1 MATRKVILVG
11 IAEWAKVFEE
21 NRDKVGFKDGD
32 APGTY
37 EDTDGAC
44 TIDMILDK
52 ENMDRLIASKSMKKG
67 SPDAEGRGT
76 RVRFVRKF
84 NTGRDCDCGSPV
96 VVKSDGTT
104 GDMDVDGLIGNGSTV
119 AVTLSVYDTRR
130 KSIVGT
136 RLDRVK
142 VLEHVLP
149 PSNDDDDAVVSMPP
163 PQKLKVVQGEEEVP
177 F

>member
-1 MATRKVILVG
+1 MATRKVVLTG
-11 IAEWAKVFEE
+11 IAEWAKVFED
-21 NRDKVGFKDGD
+21 NRDLKGFEG
-32 APGTY
+32 AY
-37 EDTDGAC
+37 EEFDGAC

-52 ENMDRLIASKSMKKG
+52 ENMDRLTASRSMKKG

-84 NTGRDCDCGSPV
+84 NTGRDWDSGSPTV
-96 VVKSDGTT
+96 LKSDGTKW
-104 GDMDVDGLIGNGSTV
+104 DMDIDGLIGNGSIV
-119 AVTLSVYDTRR
+119 AVTLSVYDTSR

-142 VLEHVLP
+142 VLEHVKP
-149 PSNDDDDAVVSMPP
+149 PSDDDDEVATMPP

>member
-1 MATRKVILVG
+1 MATRKVILTG
-11 IAEWAKVFEE
+11 ISEWAKVFEQ
-21 NRDKVGFKDGD
+21 NRDKTGYKPTPQATGS
-32 APGTY
+32 Y
-37 EDTDGAC
+37 EATDGAC
-44 TIDMILDK
+44 TIDVILDDDNFGK
-52 ENMDRLIASKSMKKG
+52 LKSSKSMKKG

-84 NTGRDCDCGSPV
+84 NTGRDWDSGSPV
-96 VVKSDGTT
+96 VVKSDGTKW
-104 GDMDVDGLIGNGSTV
+104 DMDVDGLIGNGSTV
-119 AVTLSVYDTRR
+119 AVTLSVYDTSR

-142 VLEHVLP
+142 VLEHVKP
-149 PSNDDDDAVVSMPP
+149 PSDDDDEVATMPP

>member
-52 ENMDRLIASKSMKKG
+52 ENMDRLTASKSMKKG

-84 NTGRDCDCGSPV
+84 NTGRDWDSGSPV
-96 VVKSDGTT
+96 VVKSDGTKW
-104 GDMDVDGLIGNGSTV
+104 DMDVDGLIGNGSTV

-149 PSNDDDDAVVSMPP
+149 PSNDDDEVVSMPP

>member
-1 MATRKVILVG
+1 MATRKVVLTG
-11 IAEWAKVFEE
+11 IAEWAKVFED
-21 NRDKVGFKDGD
+21 NRDLKGFEG
-32 APGTY
+32 AY
-37 EDTDGAC
+37 EEFDGAC

-52 ENMDRLIASKSMKKG
+52 ENMDRLTASRSMKKG

-84 NTGRDCDCGSPV
+84 NTGRDWDSGSPV

-104 GDMDVDGLIGNGSTV
+104 WDMDVDGLIGNGSIV
-119 AVTLSVYDTRR
+119 AVTLSVYDTSR

-142 VLEHVLP
+142 VLEHVKP
-149 PSNDDDDAVVSMPP
+149 PSDDEDEVAAMPP

>member
-1 MATRKVILVG
+1 MATRKVVLTG
-11 IAEWAKVFEE
+11 IAEWAKVFED
-21 NRDKVGFKDGD
+21 NRDLKGFEG
-32 APGTY
+32 AY
-37 EDTDGAC
+37 EEFDGAC

-52 ENMDRLIASKSMKKG
+52 ENMDRLTASRSMKKG

-84 NTGRDCDCGSPV
+84 NTGRDWDSGSPTV
-96 VVKSDGTT
+96 LKSDGTKW
-104 GDMDVDGLIGNGSTV
+104 DMDIDGLIGNGSTV
-119 AVTLSVYDTRR
+119 AVTLSVYDTSR

-142 VLEHVLP
+142 VLEHVKP
-149 PSNDDDDAVVSMPP
+149 PSDDDDEVAAMPP

>member
-1 MATRKVILVG
+1 MATRKVVLTG
-11 IAEWAKVFEE
+11 IAEWAKVFED
-21 NRDKVGFKDGD
+21 NRDLKGFEG
-32 APGTY
+32 AY
-37 EDTDGAC
+37 EEFDGAC

-52 ENMDRLIASKSMKKG
+52 ENMDRLSASRSMKKG

-84 NTGRDCDCGSPV
+84 NTGRDWDSGSPTV
-96 VVKSDGTT
+96 LKSDGTKW
-104 GDMDVDGLIGNGSTV
+104 DMDIDGLIGNGSIV
-119 AVTLSVYDTRR
+119 AVTLSVYDTSR

-142 VLEHVLP
+142 VLEHVKP
-149 PSNDDDDAVVSMPP
+149 PSDDDDEVATMPP

>member
-1 MATRKVILVG
+1 MATRKVILTG
-11 IAEWAKVFEE
+11 IAEWAKVFED
-21 NRDKVGFKDGD
+21 NRDLKGFEG
-32 APGTY
+32 AY
-37 EDTDGAC
+37 EEFDGAC

-52 ENMDRLIASKSMKKG
+52 ENMDRLSASRSMKKG
-67 SPDAEGRGT
+67 SADAEGRGT

-84 NTGRDCDCGSPV
+84 NTGRDWDSGSPV
-96 VVKSDGTT
+96 VLKSDGTKW
-104 GDMDVDGLIGNGSTV
+104 DMDIDGLIGNGSTV
-119 AVTLSVYDTRR
+119 TVTLSVYDTSR

-142 VLEHVLP
+142 VLEHVKP
-149 PSNDDDDAVVSMPP
+149 PSDDEDEVAAMPP

>member
-1 MATRKVILVG
+1 MATRKVILTG
-11 IAEWAKVFEE
+11 IAEWAKVFED
-21 NRDKVGFKDGD
+21 NRDLKGFEG
-32 APGTY
+32 AY
-37 EDTDGAC
+37 EEFDGAC

-52 ENMDRLIASKSMKKG
+52 ENMDRLSASRSMKKG
-67 SPDAEGRGT
+67 SADAEGRGT

-84 NTGRDCDCGSPV
+84 NTGRDWDSGSPV
-96 VVKSDGTT
+96 VLKSDGTKW
-104 GDMDVDGLIGNGSTV
+104 DMDVDGLIGNGSTV
-119 AVTLSVYDTRR
+119 TVTLSVYDTSR

-142 VLEHVLP
+142 VLEHIKP
-149 PSNDDDDAVVSMPP
+149 PSDDEDEVAAMPP

>member
-1 MATRKVILVG
+1 MATRKVVLTG
-11 IAEWAKVFEE
+11 IAEWAKVFED
-21 NRDKVGFKDGD
+21 NRDLKGFEG
-32 APGTY
+32 AY
-37 EDTDGAC
+37 EEFDGAC

-52 ENMDRLIASKSMKKG
+52 ENMDRLSASRSMKKG

-84 NTGRDCDCGSPV
+84 NTGRDWDSGSPTV
-96 VVKSDGTT
+96 LKSDGTKW
-104 GDMDVDGLIGNGSTV
+104 DMDIDGLIGNGSIV
-119 AVTLSVYDTRR
+119 AVTLSVYDTSR

-142 VLEHVLP
+142 VLEHVKP
-149 PSNDDDDAVVSMPP
+149 PSDDEDEVAAMPP

>member
-1 MATRKVILVG
+1 MATRKVVLTG
-11 IAEWAKVFEE
+11 IAEWAKVFED
-21 NRDKVGFKDGD
+21 NRDLKGFEG
-32 APGTY
+32 AY
-37 EDTDGAC
+37 EEFDGAC

-52 ENMDRLIASKSMKKG
+52 ENMDRLSASRSMKKG

-84 NTGRDCDCGSPV
+84 NTGRDWDSGSPTV
-96 VVKSDGTT
+96 LKSDGTKW
-104 GDMDVDGLIGNGSTV
+104 DMDVDGLIGNGSTV
-119 AVTLSVYDTRR
+119 AVTLSVYDTSR

-142 VLEHVLP
+142 VLEHVKP
-149 PSNDDDDAVVSMPP
+149 PSDDEDEVAAMPP

>member
-1 MATRKVILVG
+1 MATRKVVLTG
-11 IAEWAKVFEE
+11 IAEWAKVFED
-21 NRDKVGFKDGD
+21 NRDLKGFEG
-32 APGTY
+32 AY
-37 EDTDGAC
+37 EEFDGAC

-52 ENMDRLIASKSMKKG
+52 ENMDRLSASRSMKKG

-84 NTGRDCDCGSPV
+84 NTGRDWDSGSPTV
-96 VVKSDGTT
+96 LKSDGTKW
-104 GDMDVDGLIGNGSTV
+104 DMDIDGLIGNGSIV
-119 AVTLSVYDTRR
+119 AVTLSVYDTSR

-142 VLEHVLP
+142 VLEHVKP
-149 PSNDDDDAVVSMPP
+149 PSGDEDEVAAMPP

>member
-11 IAEWAKVFEE
+11 IAEWAKVFED
-21 NRDKVGFKDGD
+21 NRDMKGFEG
-32 APGTY
+32 AY
-37 EDTDGAC
+37 EEFDGAC

-84 NTGRDCDCGSPV
+84 NTGRDWDSGSPTV
-96 VVKSDGTT
+96 LKSDGTKW
-104 GDMDVDGLIGNGSTV
+104 DMDIDGLIGNGSIV
-119 AVTLSVYDTRR
+119 AVTLSVYDTSR

-142 VLEHVLP
+142 VLEHVKP
-149 PSNDDDDAVVSMPP
+149 PSDDEDEVAAMPP

>member
-11 IAEWAKVFEE
+11 VAEWAKVFED
-21 NRDKVGFKDGD
+21 NRDMKGFEG
-32 APGTY
+32 AY
-37 EDTDGAC
+37 EEFDGAC
-44 TIDMILDK
+44 TIDMILDS
-52 ENMDRLIASKSMKKG
+52 ENMGRLSASKSMKKG

-84 NTGRDCDCGSPV
+84 NTGRDWDSGSPV

-104 GDMDVDGLIGNGSTV
+104 WDMDVDGLIGNGSTV
-119 AVTLSVYDTRR
+119 AVTLSVYDTSR

-142 VLEHVLP
+142 VLEHVKP
-149 PSNDDDDAVVSMPP
+149 PSDDDDEVATMPP

>member
-11 IAEWAKVFEE
+11 IAEWAKVFED
-21 NRDKVGFKDGD
+21 NRDMKGFEG
-32 APGTY
+32 AY
-37 EDTDGAC
+37 EEFDGAC

-84 NTGRDCDCGSPV
+84 NTGRDWDSGSPTV
-96 VVKSDGTT
+96 LKSDGTKW
-104 GDMDVDGLIGNGSTV
+104 DMDIDGLIGNGSIV
-119 AVTLSVYDTRR
+119 AVTLAVYDTSR

-142 VLEHVLP
+142 VLEHVKP
-149 PSNDDDDAVVSMPP
+149 PSDDEDEVAAMPP

>member
-11 IAEWAKVFEE
+11 IAEWAKVFED
-21 NRDKVGFKDGD
+21 NRDMKGFEG
-32 APGTY
+32 AY
-37 EDTDGAC
+37 EEFDGAC

-76 RVRFVRKF
+76 RVRFVRQF
-84 NTGRDCDCGSPV
+84 NTGRDLDSGSPV
-96 VVKSDGTT
+96 VVKSDGTKW
-104 GDMDVDGLIGNGSTV
+104 DMDVDGLIGNGSTV
-119 AVTLSVYDTRR
+119 AVTLSVYDTSR

-142 VLEHVLP
+142 VLEHVKP
-149 PSNDDDDAVVSMPP
+149 PSDDEDEVAAMPP

>member
-1 MATRKVILVG
+1 MATRKVVLTG
-11 IAEWAKVFEE
+11 IAEWAKVFED
-21 NRDKVGFKDGD
+21 NRDLKGFEG
-32 APGTY
+32 AY
-37 EDTDGAC
+37 EEFDGAC

-52 ENMDRLIASKSMKKG
+52 ENMDRLSASRSMKKG

-84 NTGRDCDCGSPV
+84 NTGRDWDSGSPV
-96 VVKSDGTT
+96 VVKSDGTKW
-104 GDMDVDGLIGNGSTV
+104 DMDVDGLIGNGSTV
-119 AVTLSVYDTRR
+119 AVTLSVYDTSR

-142 VLEHVLP
+142 VLEHVKP
-149 PSNDDDDAVVSMPP
+149 PSDDEDEVAAMPP

>member
-1 MATRKVILVG
+1 MATRKVVLTG
-11 IAEWAKVFEE
+11 IAEWAKVFED
-21 NRDKVGFKDGD
+21 NRDLKGFEG
-32 APGTY
+32 AY
-37 EDTDGAC
+37 EEFDGAC

-52 ENMDRLIASKSMKKG
+52 ENMDRLSASRSMKKG

-84 NTGRDCDCGSPV
+84 NTGRDWDSGSPTV
-96 VVKSDGTT
+96 LKSDGTKW
-104 GDMDVDGLIGNGSTV
+104 DMDIDGLIGNGSTV
-119 AVTLSVYDTRR
+119 AVTLSVYDTSR

-142 VLEHVLP
+142 VLEHVKP
-149 PSNDDDDAVVSMPP
+149 PSDDDDEVAAMPP

>member
-1 MATRKVILVG
+1 MATRKVVLTG
-11 IAEWAKVFEE
+11 IAEWAKVFED
-21 NRDKVGFKDGD
+21 NRDLKGFEG
-32 APGTY
+32 AY
-37 EDTDGAC
+37 EEFDGAC

-84 NTGRDCDCGSPV
+84 NTGRDWDSGSPTV
-96 VVKSDGTT
+96 LKSDGTKW
-104 GDMDVDGLIGNGSTV
+104 DMDIDGLIGNGSIV
-119 AVTLSVYDTRR
+119 AVTLSVYDTSR

-142 VLEHVLP
+142 VLEHVKP
-149 PSNDDDDAVVSMPP
+149 PSDDDDEVATMPP

>member
-1 MATRKVILVG
+1 MATRKVILTG
-11 IAEWAKVFEE
+11 IAEWAKVFED
-21 NRDKVGFKDGD
+21 NRDLKGFEG
-32 APGTY
+32 AY
-37 EDTDGAC
+37 EEFDGAC

-52 ENMDRLIASKSMKKG
+52 DSMDRLSASKSMKKG

-76 RVRFVRKF
+76 RVRFIRKF
-84 NTGRDCDCGSPV
+84 NTGRDWDSGSPV
-96 VVKSDGTT
+96 VVKSDGTKW
-104 GDMDVDGLIGNGSTV
+104 DMDVDGLIGNGSTV
-119 AVTLSVYDTRR
+119 AVTLSVYDTSR

-142 VLEHVLP
+142 VLEHVKP
-149 PSNDDDDAVVSMPP
+149 PSDDEDEVAAMPP

>member
-1 MATRKVILVG
+1 MATRKVVLTG
-11 IAEWAKVFEE
+11 IAEWAKVFED
-21 NRDKVGFKDGD
+21 NRDLKGFEG
-32 APGTY
+32 AY
-37 EDTDGAC
+37 EEFDGAC

-52 ENMDRLIASKSMKKG
+52 ENMDRLTASRSMKKG

-84 NTGRDCDCGSPV
+84 NTGRDWDSGSPTV
-96 VVKSDGTT
+96 LKSDGTKW
-104 GDMDVDGLIGNGSTV
+104 DMDVDGLIGNGSTV
-119 AVTLSVYDTRR
+119 AVTLSVYDTSR

-142 VLEHVLP
+142 VLEHVKP
-149 PSNDDDDAVVSMPP
+149 PSDDDDEVATMPP

>member
-1 MATRKVILVG
+1 MATRKVVLTG
-11 IAEWAKVFEE
+11 IAEWAKVFED
-21 NRDKVGFKDGD
+21 NRDLKGFEG
-32 APGTY
+32 AY
-37 EDTDGAC
+37 EEFDGAC

-52 ENMDRLIASKSMKKG
+52 ENMDRLTASRSMKKG

-84 NTGRDCDCGSPV
+84 NTGRDWDSGSPTV
-96 VVKSDGTT
+96 LKSDGTKW
-104 GDMDVDGLIGNGSTV
+104 DMDIDGLIGNGSIV
-119 AVTLSVYDTRR
+119 AVTLSVYDTSR

-142 VLEHVLP
+142 VLEHVKP
-149 PSNDDDDAVVSMPP
+149 PSDDDDEVAAMPP

>member
-1 MATRKVILVG
+1 MATRKVVLTG
-11 IAEWAKVFEE
+11 IAEWAKVFED
-21 NRDKVGFKDGD
+21 NRDLKGFEG
-32 APGTY
+32 AY
-37 EDTDGAC
+37 EEFDGAC

-52 ENMDRLIASKSMKKG
+52 ENMDRLSASRSMKKG

-84 NTGRDCDCGSPV
+84 NTGRDWDSGSPTV
-96 VVKSDGTT
+96 LKSDGTKW
-104 GDMDVDGLIGNGSTV
+104 DMDIDGLIGNGSIV
-119 AVTLSVYDTRR
+119 AVTLSVYDTSR

-136 RLDRVK
+136 RLDRVN
-142 VLEHVLP
+142 VLEHVKP
-149 PSNDDDDAVVSMPP
+149 PSDDEDEVAAMPP

>member
-1 MATRKVILVG
+1 MATRKVVLTG
-11 IAEWAKVFEE
+11 IAEWAKVFED
-21 NRDKVGFKDGD
+21 NRDLKGFEG
-32 APGTY
+32 AY
-37 EDTDGAC
+37 EEFDGAC

-52 ENMDRLIASKSMKKG
+52 ENMDRLTASRSMKKG

-84 NTGRDCDCGSPV
+84 NTGRDWDSGSPTV
-96 VVKSDGTT
+96 LKSDGTKW
-104 GDMDVDGLIGNGSTV
+104 DMDIDGLIGNGSTV
-119 AVTLSVYDTRR
+119 AVTLSVYDTSR

-142 VLEHVLP
+142 VLEHVKP
-149 PSNDDDDAVVSMPP
+149 PSDDEDEVAAMPP

>member
-1 MATRKVILVG
+1 MATRKVVLTG
-11 IAEWAKVFEE
+11 IAEWAKVFED
-21 NRDKVGFKDGD
+21 NRDLKGFEG
-32 APGTY
+32 AY
-37 EDTDGAC
+37 EEFDGAC

-52 ENMDRLIASKSMKKG
+52 ENMDRLTASRSMKKG

-84 NTGRDCDCGSPV
+84 NTGRDWDSGSPTV
-96 VVKSDGTT
+96 LKSDGTKW
-104 GDMDVDGLIGNGSTV
+104 DMDIDGLIGNGSIV
-119 AVTLSVYDTRR
+119 AVTLSVYDTSR

-142 VLEHVLP
+142 VLEHIKP
-149 PSNDDDDAVVSMPP
+149 PSDDDDEVATMPP

>member
-1 MATRKVILVG
+1 MATRKVVLTG
-11 IAEWAKVFEE
+11 IAEWAKVFED
-21 NRDKVGFKDGD
+21 NRDLKGFEG
-32 APGTY
+32 AY
-37 EDTDGAC
+37 EEFDGAC

-52 ENMDRLIASKSMKKG
+52 ENMDRLTASRSMKKG

-84 NTGRDCDCGSPV
+84 NTGRDWDSGSPTV
-96 VVKSDGTT
+96 LKSDGTKW
-104 GDMDVDGLIGNGSTV
+104 DMDIDGLIGNGSTV
-119 AVTLSVYDTRR
+119 AVTLSVYDTSR

-142 VLEHVLP
+142 VLEHIKP
-149 PSNDDDDAVVSMPP
+149 PSDDDDEVATMPP